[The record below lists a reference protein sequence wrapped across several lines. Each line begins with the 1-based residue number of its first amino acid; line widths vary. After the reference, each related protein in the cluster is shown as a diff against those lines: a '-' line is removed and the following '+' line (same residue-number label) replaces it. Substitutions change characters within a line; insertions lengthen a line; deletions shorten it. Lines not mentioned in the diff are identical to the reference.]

1 MVDQRAVL
9 GRIGEPGDAGH
20 PADDDAVIA
29 AVVHGG
35 GPAFQH
41 RQRLVEHRR
50 AGDRA
55 GVMRHLV

>member
-1 MVDQRAVL
+1 
-9 GRIGEPGDAGH
+9 
-20 PADDDAVIA
+20 VIA

-41 RQRLVEHRR
+41 GQRLVEHRR

-55 GVMRHLV
+55 GVMRHLS